1 MDGKIGK
8 KGKIMSNT
16 EFQKEELKRAY
27 ATLVFKIFKKLNR
40 LQIKFLMKPLEDE

>member
-1 MDGKIGK
+1 
-8 KGKIMSNT
+8 MSNT